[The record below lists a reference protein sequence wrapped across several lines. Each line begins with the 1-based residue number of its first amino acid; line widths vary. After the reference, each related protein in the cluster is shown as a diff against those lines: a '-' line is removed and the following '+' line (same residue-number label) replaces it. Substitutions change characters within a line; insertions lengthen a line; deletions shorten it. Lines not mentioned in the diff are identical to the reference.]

1 MLDFLKK
8 KKGATQPP
16 GEGAGPDEKEPSGGG
31 SGKKKPKFGL
41 KAPKV
46 PDMDLPKLR
55 DLSVDRFRNLGL
67 MDVITGGVSVIAV
80 LVLAVMLVRNN
91 ASAGAFE
98 TRRAENDARIQT
110 LTNQLAE
117 LDPDS
122 VKKDDEDSSQDE
134 EAPAVQVYSA
144 LEGGTKLAEAET
156 EYTGRGYPGETLR
169 YDDIAEK
176 MAPYMTDGALN
187 ISTYSWFPYWVEPAD
202 PNSLRFFWKFESGYE
217 FSNPFITG
225 TWLCYNT
232 TRTGSTLVGY
242 ALGTYTAES
251 RLFSDIDCHVLNA
264 GAVMLQRDNLG
275 YDILN
280 EFYRYFGVDAP
291 AQVPDGDQNPD
302 GQPGQNPAEPS
313 EPVTAPAVTDAP
325 PAVQDGT
332 VPGQGVGQT
341 DGQAPAQDMPDGGD
355 AGQQVQEG
363 GV

>member
-8 KKGATQPP
+8 KKGAGQSP
-16 GEGAGPDEKEPSGGG
+16 GDGAAPDEKEPSGGG
-31 SGKKKPKFGL
+31 SEKKKAKFGL

-55 DLSVDRFRNLGL
+55 DLSIDRFRNLGL

-80 LVLAVMLVRNN
+80 LVLVVMLARNN

-98 TRRAENDARIQT
+98 TKRAENDARIQT

-134 EAPAVQVYSA
+134 ETPFVQVYSA

-156 EYTGRGYPGETLR
+156 EYTGRSYPGDTLR
-169 YDDIAEK
+169 YSDIAEK

-187 ISTYSWFPYWVEPAD
+187 ISTYSWFPYWVEPSD

-232 TRTGSTLVGY
+232 TRSGSTLVGY

-264 GAVMLQRDNLG
+264 GAKMLGRDNLG

-280 EFYRYFGVDAP
+280 EFHRYFGIDAP
-291 AQVPDGDQNPD
+291 AQIQDGTQDTGGPAGQDQTQPS
-302 GQPGQNPAEPS
+302 GQ
-313 EPVTAPAVTDAP
+313 PAVTDM
-325 PAVQDGT
+325 PAGTQDGAAA
-332 VPGQGVGQT
+332 GLT
-341 DGQAPAQDMPDGGD
+341 DGQAPQQDTSGGG
-355 AGQQVQEG
+355 AGQQGQEG